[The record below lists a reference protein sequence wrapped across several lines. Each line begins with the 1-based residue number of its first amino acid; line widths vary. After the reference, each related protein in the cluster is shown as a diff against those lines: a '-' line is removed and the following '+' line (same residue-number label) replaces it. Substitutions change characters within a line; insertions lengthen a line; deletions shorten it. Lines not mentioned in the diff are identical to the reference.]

1 MADRRPRRAYR
12 GHGVRTAASGP
23 VAFSGP
29 AAFTAGVLFPPVT
42 PPPADR
48 RELSIDSLA
57 PSGPPLQVVWLR
69 DASFGEVTDRGAR
82 TPHRHDYHELVWTR
96 EGEGLHRIDGTP
108 SSVTAR
114 TLTVI
119 GRGQIHVF
127 ERGEHLSGAV
137 VRFGDELLDDRG
149 AAALRGSWSPGASAP
164 PSVPVPAGDAD
175 RLDALIEMLAAE
187 SGRPPDGRSLDSER
201 HLLAVL
207 VLWLD
212 RWQDA
217 TRTERHDGGDPAMAL
232 YRRFIGLLER
242 DFARHG
248 DAAHYAEALRV
259 PQSALARA
267 LTAATGHGTKELVTE
282 RRMLE
287 AERLL
292 RFSDLTVGELAFRA
306 GFSDPLYFS
315 RAFKRRHGESPS
327 EYRSRSSGDP

>member
-1 MADRRPRRAYR
+1 
-12 GHGVRTAASGP
+12 V
-23 VAFSGP
+23 
-29 AAFTAGVLFPPVT
+29 
-42 PPPADR
+42 
-48 RELSIDSLA
+48 DSLA
-57 PSGPPLQVVWLR
+57 APGPALQVVWLR
-69 DASFGEVTDRGAR
+69 DASFGEVTERGAR

-96 EGEGLHRIDGTP
+96 AGSGRHRIDGRQSP
-108 SSVTAR
+108 VTAG

-127 ERGEHLSGAV
+127 ERGERLSGAV

-149 AAALRGSWSPGASAP
+149 AAALRSSWSPGASAP
-164 PSVPVPAGDAD
+164 PSVPVPAGEAD
-175 RLDALIEMLAAE
+175 RLEALIEMLGAE
-187 SGRPPDGRSLDSER
+187 AGRPPDGRSLDAER

-217 TRTERHDGGDPAMAL
+217 TRTERHDGGDPALTL
-232 YRRFIGLLER
+232 YRRFIGVLER
-242 DFARHG
+242 DFAHHG
-248 DAAHYAEALRV
+248 DAAHYAEALHV
-259 PQSALARA
+259 PQSALTRA
-267 LTAATGHGTKELVTE
+267 LTAASGHGTKELVTE

-292 RFSDLTVGELAFRA
+292 RFSDLTVGELAFRS

-327 EYRSRSSGDP
+327 AYRRRRAGEA